1 MKLSN
6 FDITAFI
13 SGACIMVLE
22 ILGSR
27 IVAPY
32 IGTSLYVWTSLIG
45 VIMFALAIGYYF
57 GGRIADKHRN
67 VDHLSAIFLISAL
80 FVIAIPLLSPF
91 MMDFGMKLDPKLGSI
106 VAALV
111 LFFMPAALMGMVSP
125 YIIRLT
131 TERVEAV
138 GSSSGKIFAI
148 STAGSILG
156 TFLAGF
162 ILIPLFGTKAII
174 YGIGVVLFLLAVS
187 LKSGS
192 KNSMKVQFAIF
203 AVFFII
209 SASLSYSGFLK
220 YPENGDIIYATETP
234 YYLLSVREFSD
245 ARVLFMDRYPQAAI
259 KAVGNGNSS
268 EANSSSS
275 GALFYLHT
283 EFISLIPFM
292 SPNATDY
299 LTVGAGACTEQTY
312 LLKNTNYSV
321 DSVELDPTT
330 FEVCHAYFGYPDT
343 KRTTHIISDGRAY
356 LNDAS
361 GKKYDVIRTD
371 VFTSG
376 CQTPFHLSTL
386 EYVKAVKNRLTPR
399 GISWLTVPG
408 TLDGEGSEFIKSQFA
423 VYKSVFKNIYIF
435 LESKDKNAK
444 QSIGVFATDL
454 DLNISS
460 ILDNPKVNKF
470 AEYYYIPKE
479 SDFGKVLTDDYAP
492 VEAMLDRMCT

>member
-1 MKLSN
+1 MKLSG
-6 FDITAFI
+6 FDTIAFI

-27 IVAPY
+27 VVAPY

-67 VDHLSAIFLISAL
+67 VDHLSAIFLVSAL

-131 TERVEAV
+131 TEQVEAV

-162 ILIPLFGTKAII
+162 VLIPFFGTKTII
-174 YGIGVVLFLLAVS
+174 YGIGLVLFLLAVS

-259 KAVGNGNSS
+259 KAVSSDSPANGSDN
-268 EANSSSS
+268 
-275 GALFYLHT
+275 ALFYLHT

-292 SPNATDY
+292 LPNATNY
-299 LTVGAGACTEQTY
+299 LTVGAGACTEQSY

-330 FEVCHAYFGYPDT
+330 FEVCRAYFGYPNS
-343 KRTTHIISDGRAY
+343 KRTNHIISDGRAY
-356 LNDAS
+356 INGAS
-361 GKKYDVIRTD
+361 GKKYDIIRTD

-386 EYVKAVKNRLTPR
+386 EYAHAVKGRLKPA

-408 TLDGEGSEFIKSQFA
+408 TLDGDGSEFIKSQFS

-435 LESKDKNAK
+435 LENKNKYAK
-444 QSIGVFATDL
+444 QSIGIFATDTN
-454 DLNISS
+454 LNISA

-470 AEYYYIPKE
+470 AEYYYIPEE
-479 SDFGKVLTDDYAP
+479 SDFSMILTDDYAP
-492 VEAMLDRMCT
+492 VEAMLDKMCN